1 MALRLC
7 AACARHIRTT
17 ESACPFCGAEGTTP
31 VASPLS
37 RATRAAMV
45 FGGAVMVS
53 SAVACSSESPVPV
66 YGAPDPNPRPSATT
80 DPTAVPLY
88 GAPAPDAGNDAGTD
102 ATVAPLYG
110 APADAGRDGSS
121 EDAGRDG
128 SPAPLYGLPPPN

>member
-17 ESACPFCGAEGTTP
+17 ESACPFCGAEGTNP

-53 SAVACSSESPVPV
+53 SAVACSSESP
-66 YGAPDPNPRPSATT
+66 APAPMNGSSPSPTATT

-88 GAPAPDAGNDAGTD
+88 GAPAPEAGTDAGTD

-110 APADAGRDGSS
+110 APADAGRDGAS

-128 SPAPLYGLPPPN
+128 APAPLYGLPPPN

>member
-17 ESACPFCGAEGTTP
+17 EGACPLCGAEGRTP

-53 SAVACSSESPVPV
+53 SAVACSSESPAPAPM
-66 YGAPDPNPRPSATT
+66 YGSSPSPTATT

-88 GAPAPDAGNDAGTD
+88 GAPAPDAGTD

-110 APADAGRDGSS
+110 APADAGRDSSS